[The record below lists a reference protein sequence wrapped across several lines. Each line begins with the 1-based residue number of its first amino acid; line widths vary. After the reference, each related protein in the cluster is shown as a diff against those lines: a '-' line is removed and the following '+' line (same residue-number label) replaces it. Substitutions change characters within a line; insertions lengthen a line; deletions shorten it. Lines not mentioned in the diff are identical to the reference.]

1 MDQELMDVPEE
12 VREDIEKR
20 PNVVGTAT
28 GKRREDGQATDEDA
42 VLVLVTEKLPEDALS
57 RQDLVPETVTIDSKE
72 YRTDV
77 VEVGHLN
84 AQQAGQ
90 ESGEIGGE
98 ERQSAE
104 EARRGGE
111 EARRG
116 GEEAQRS
123 GGQRVVGR
131 TREREERLREAS
143 TPVAEHVPELRNR
156 KRRLRPAPAGVS
168 VGHEEITAGTLGSP
182 PLETVDGTV
191 VFLTN
196 AHVAAPI
203 DEASTGDSIVQP
215 GPTDGGT
222 GADTIGRLVEWT
234 AIEREGANRSDSA
247 LVEIDDE
254 SVAADV
260 LALGDFA
267 GWAEPEVGVEYV
279 KSGRT
284 TGVTSGELLARNARV
299 RVGGYYP
306 DEATVFEG
314 IDVFGP
320 MSAGGDSGSLI
331 GHQRTDGFYATDLLF
346 GGSDRV
352 TLGIPMTVVQEF
364 HGSLSPADGR
374 VGPTD
379 SGPDGEFREQVRRRL
394 AGRFGA
400 DSVTSDGDDRTPGFQ
415 VDSWPVSLSVVIADD
430 RESALDSVG
439 HAFTGVEDETIPV
452 VVYPAEAGDRPLFGG
467 YGVPVIPVHPP

>member
-28 GKRREDGQATDEDA
+28 GKRREGGQATDEDA

-57 RQDLVPETVTIDSKE
+57 RQDLVPETVTIDGKQ

-84 AQQAGQ
+84 AQQSGQ
-90 ESGEIGGE
+90 ETGEIGGE
-98 ERQSAE
+98 ERRSSRE
-104 EARRGGE
+104 EQRSSRE
-111 EARRG
+111 ER
-116 GEEAQRS
+116 RS

-131 TREREERLREAS
+131 TREREERLQEAT
-143 TPVAEHVPELRNR
+143 TPIAEHVPELRNR

-168 VGHEEITAGTLGSP
+168 VAHEAVTAGTLGSP

-203 DEASTGDSIVQP
+203 DEASTEDPIIQP
-215 GPTDGGT
+215 GPADGGT
-222 GADTIGRLVEWT
+222 GMDAIGRLVEWT
-234 AIEREGANRSDSA
+234 AIEREGANQSDSA

-260 LALGDFA
+260 LALGEFA
-267 GWAEPEVGVEYV
+267 GWTEPEVGVEYV

-299 RVGGYYP
+299 QVGGYYP
-306 DEATVFEG
+306 GETTVFEG

-331 GHQRTDGFYATDLLF
+331 GHQRADGFYATDLLF
-346 GGSDRV
+346 AGSDRV
-352 TLGIPMTVVQEF
+352 TLGVPMTVVQDF
-364 HGSLSPADGR
+364 HGSLSPADER
-374 VGPTD
+374 VDPAE
-379 SGPDGEFREQVRRRL
+379 SGPGEEFREQVRRRL
-394 AGRFGA
+394 AGHFGA
-400 DSVTSDGDDRTPGFQ
+400 ESVTPNGDGRTPEFQ
-415 VDSWPVSLSVVIADD
+415 VDAWPISLSVVIADD

-439 HAFTGVEDETIPV
+439 HAFASVEDETIPV

-467 YGVPVIPVHPP
+467 FGVPVIPVHPT